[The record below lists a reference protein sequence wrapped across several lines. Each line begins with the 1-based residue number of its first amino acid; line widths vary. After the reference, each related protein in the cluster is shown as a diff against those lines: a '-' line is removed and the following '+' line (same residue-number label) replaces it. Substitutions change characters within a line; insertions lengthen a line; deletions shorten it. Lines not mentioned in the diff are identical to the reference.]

1 MLRSYTVEKREKL
14 CHCRAVR
21 YHQCSSVSG
30 LERTGSPTAGQ
41 VQGEHW
47 DYLMLMN
54 TDVPGTVIK
63 GRAEITKQAAGRNTK
78 RRRKQSVWGDSCAG
92 RKG

>member
-1 MLRSYTVEKREKL
+1 MEKREKL

-30 LERTGSPTAGQ
+30 LEKNRQPHSWAGSRGALGMPP
-41 VQGEHW
+41 V
-47 DYLMLMN
+47 LMN
-54 TDVPGTVIK
+54 TDVPGTAIM

-78 RRRKQSVWGDSCAG
+78 RRTKQLAWGNSCAE